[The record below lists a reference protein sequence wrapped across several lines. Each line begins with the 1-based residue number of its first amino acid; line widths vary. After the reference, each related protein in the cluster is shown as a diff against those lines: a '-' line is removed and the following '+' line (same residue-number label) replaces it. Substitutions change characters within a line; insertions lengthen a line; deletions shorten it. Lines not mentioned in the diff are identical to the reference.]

1 MSSNPST
8 KRPIYSGE
16 LARLAGVSA
25 DTVRY
30 YERSGLLHSAPRSV
44 SGYRLF
50 PLDALDRMQLIRSA
64 LGIGFSVRELA
75 DVFRERDRGG
85 APCQRV
91 RKLVAEKL
99 VALEAQL
106 RELHS
111 RRNELRATL
120 AQWDSLLSHT
130 PRGKPAR
137 LLEVFAATHPE
148 SRARSSK
155 LHSAGRGN
163 HKCEERR

>member
-1 MSSNPST
+1 M
-8 KRPIYSGE
+8 YSGE
-16 LARLAGVSA
+16 LARSAGVSA

-30 YERSGLLHSAPRSV
+30 YERSGLLHSAHRSA

-50 PLDALDRMQLIRSA
+50 PHDALNRMHLIRSA
-64 LGIGFSVRELA
+64 LGMGFSVRELA

-99 VALEAQL
+99 AALEAQL

-111 RRNELRATL
+111 WRNELRATL
-120 AQWDSLLSHT
+120 AEWDSLLSHT
-130 PRGKPAR
+130 PRGKQAR
-137 LLEVFAATHPE
+137 LLEVFAATHPK
-148 SRARSSK
+148 SRACSSR
-155 LHSAGRGN
+155 LRATARGN
-163 HKCEERR
+163 HKREKRR